1 LTSSQCNGE
10 WGHNVIKGSC
20 GTIPSM
26 SETSDLEKRITNL
39 EESIH
44 SMHGRLDRFYAWA
57 GLLQSEFRNMK
68 QRTAF
73 MEGMLQ
79 ERFNFNQPQSP
90 CTHAQ
95 VERKVFGGD
104 DDNALWA
111 RMMRITGK
119 DTAS

>member
-1 LTSSQCNGE
+1 
-10 WGHNVIKGSC
+10 
-20 GTIPSM
+20 M
-26 SETSDLEKRITNL
+26 SDAMDLEKRITHL

-44 SMHGRLDRFYAWA
+44 SMHGRMDRFYAWA

-68 QRTAF
+68 QRTSF

-79 ERFNFNQPQSP
+79 ENFDFTQNHSHQTPTQGG
-90 CTHAQ
+90 
-95 VERKVFGGD
+95 VKVFGGD

-119 DTAS
+119 GTVE

>member
-1 LTSSQCNGE
+1 
-10 WGHNVIKGSC
+10 
-20 GTIPSM
+20 M
-26 SETSDLEKRITNL
+26 SDATDLEKRITNL
-39 EESIH
+39 EESLH
-44 SMHGRLDRFYAWA
+44 SMHGRLDRFYSWA

-79 ERFNFNQPQSP
+79 ERFDFNQTQPP
-90 CTHAQ
+90 CTLTK
-95 VERKVFGGD
+95 EGGNVFGGD

-119 DTAS
+119 GVTS

>member
-1 LTSSQCNGE
+1 MCDTA
-10 WGHNVIKGSC
+10 
-20 GTIPSM
+20 
-26 SETSDLEKRITNL
+26 DLEKRITNL

-44 SMHGRLDRFYAWA
+44 SMHGRMDRFYAWA

-79 ERFNFNQPQSP
+79 ERFNFTQAQSP
-90 CTHAQ
+90 PCGIHTQ
-95 VERKVFGGD
+95 VEGKVFGGD